1 MKKTDVVKH
10 FQTEGV
16 PRRTIYN
23 IIKGYE
29 GDLPCEDKPR
39 QGRPVK
45 LNKQQ
50 LQKLRD
56 SAENHVGT
64 SKRNSRSHDHAFN
77 EV

>member
-23 IIKGYE
+23 IIKSYE

-39 QGRPVK
+39 QGRPAK
-45 LNKQQ
+45 LNK
-50 LQKLRD
+50 
-56 SAENHVGT
+56 
-64 SKRNSRSHDHAFN
+64 
-77 EV
+77 